1 MRSLVVLFAA
11 LSVAVSA
18 PGVVKRSIGHV
29 AYTVPTAVSHQSRV
43 DVRTSPAVVD
53 VAPAVVSHFVAA
65 PEVQARYVVA
75 PYTTVYG
82 AGAVSHQSRVDVR
95 TSPAVVSDAQVV
107 APAFHAEPVLEAR
120 SVYAASVPSLYI
132 DGVSVSHQSR
142 YDVHSSPSVVTEE
155 VAAPAIVEARSL
167 LPINVW

>member
-1 MRSLVVLFAA
+1 MRSLVVLFAV

-53 VAPAVVSHFVAA
+53 VAPAVASHFVAA
-65 PEVQARYVVA
+65 PEAHAVVA
-75 PYTTVYG
+75 PYTAVYG

-95 TSPAVVSDAQVV
+95 TSPVVVSAAQVV
-107 APAFHAEPVLEAR
+107 APALVTEPVLEAR

-132 DGVSVSHQSR
+132 GGASVSHQSR

-155 VAAPAIVEARSL
+155 VAAPTIVEARSL
-167 LPINVW
+167 LPVNAW